1 MTDLL
6 IRPVSEGPPRTVY
19 AADSPIDFTTWLEIA
34 ENLDTELV
42 NGVIVDRMATQYPH
56 EWIFAWLLTLLR
68 NYTRNLGLGV
78 VLGSRTAV
86 KISEFGGRLPDI
98 LFVRKE
104 NEAIIQRDAIY
115 GVPDLVIEIVSPNDW
130 PSHLIPL
137 ETDYRRLGVPE
148 IVFIDPQK
156 KRVRVVSK
164 TEAGYDEK
172 TLAEGRLELAT
183 VPGFWLE
190 VAWFFADT
198 QPDELTTALQ
208 LVREAEAAK
217 EAEKHPQ

>member
-1 MTDLL
+1 
-6 IRPVSEGPPRTVY
+6 
-19 AADSPIDFTTWLEIA
+19 
-34 ENLDTELV
+34 
-42 NGVIVDRMATQYPH
+42 MATQYPH
-56 EWIFAWLLTLLR
+56 EWIFMWLASILR
-68 NYTRNLGLGV
+68 SYTRHLGLGV
-78 VLGSRTAV
+78 ILGSRTAV
-86 KISEFGGRLPDI
+86 KISEFDGRLPDL

-115 GVPDLVIEIVSPNDW
+115 GVPDLVIEIVSPNDR

-137 ETDYRRLGVPE
+137 ETDYRTLGVPE

-172 TLAEGRLELAT
+172 TLTEGRLELAS

-190 VAWFFADT
+190 VAWLFADT
-198 QPDELTTALQ
+198 QPDELTTSLQ

-217 EAEKHPQ
+217 QKEHEP

>member
-1 MTDLL
+1 LRIGLSALVCTLCYTERRIDTAEKGRLCHD
-6 IRPVSEGPPRTVY
+6 RPAHPSCLRRP
-19 AADSPIDFTTWLEIA
+19 AA
-34 ENLDTELV
+34 
-42 NGVIVDRMATQYPH
+42 
-56 EWIFAWLLTLLR
+56 
-68 NYTRNLGLGV
+68 
-78 VLGSRTAV
+78 RTAV
-86 KISEFGGRLPDI
+86 KISEFDGRLPDL

-115 GVPDLVIEIVSPNDW
+115 GVPDLVIEIVSPNDR

-137 ETDYRRLGVPE
+137 ETDYRTLGVPE

-172 TLAEGRLELAT
+172 TLTEGRLELAS

-190 VAWFFADT
+190 VAWLFADT
-198 QPDELTTALQ
+198 QPDELTTSLQ

-217 EAEKHPQ
+217 QKEHEP